1 MNKTAA
7 VSALLILIAALALA
21 AHLSATDLEFS
32 RYNKEWTGTSGF
44 FTVLEDYGARD
55 LTSYSSLADERDAF
69 MLIIAPGGP
78 FSAEETAYARDF
90 IGRGNTIFIADETG
104 EANQFLSA
112 IGSIIRVV
120 PANISST
127 ETEYA
132 DPRTIIVYP
141 RENDP
146 LLANLTSLTLNQ
158 ASAVSGGNP
167 LLSTTLFSWDDWNGN
182 GKVDKDEPLSYFTVF
197 TRESIGTGTVYVLSD
212 PSIFI
217 NGMKNSRP
225 ASDDNAVFIGN
236 ILSSR
241 ETVLVEQSHSR
252 TAGADWILSLALLAK
267 NSMIIKIAALI
278 VSIEFVLIAY
288 FGRWTEGGRWK
299 FG

>member
-32 RYNKEWTGTSGF
+32 RYNKEWTGTSEF
-44 FTVLEDYGARD
+44 FTVLEEQGVQD
-55 LTSYSSLADERDAF
+55 LASYSALSDESDALL
-69 MLIIAPGGP
+69 LIIAPGST
-78 FSAEETAYARDF
+78 FSAEETGYVRDF
-90 IGRGNTIFIADETG
+90 IARGNTVFIADETG

-112 IGSIIRVV
+112 MGSSIRVV
-120 PANISST
+120 PENIRST
-127 ETEYA
+127 EMKYA

-141 RENDP
+141 RGSDP
-146 LLANLTSLTLNQ
+146 LLANVTSLTLNQ

-167 LLSTTLFSWDDWNGN
+167 LLSTTLFSWDDRNGN
-182 GKVDKDEPLSYFTVF
+182 GKIDEDEPLSYFTVF
-197 TRESIGTGTVYVLSD
+197 TRESMGTGTLYVLSD

-217 NGMKNSRP
+217 NGMLTDRTGS
-225 ASDDNAVFIGN
+225 SDNGVFIRN
-236 ILSSR
+236 LLSVST
-241 ETVLVEQSHSR
+241 TVLVEQSHSR
-252 TAGADWILSLALLAK
+252 TAGVDRILSLALLAK

-278 VSIEFVLIAY
+278 VSIEFVLVAY